1 MNGEG
6 SMMTDGGGSITSEAS
21 VFTGKITHA
30 ERNLSKIGEK
40 KKEELDKL
48 KY

>member
-6 SMMTDGGGSITSEAS
+6 SMMTDGGSITSEVS

-30 ERNLSKIGEK
+30 ERNLSKLGTK
-40 KKEELDKL
+40 K
-48 KY
+48 

>member
-6 SMMTDGGGSITSEAS
+6 STMTDGGSIASEAS

-30 ERNLSKIGEK
+30 ERNLSRIGTK
-40 KKEELDKL
+40 K
-48 KY
+48 